1 MPMLET
7 AQRAM
12 AWALDRGPAELPD
25 GLFGGTSNRVLL
37 GMKVHANTISHA
49 RLVALEDTFP
59 RTRALMGHDRFN
71 ERSRRFAGLPGAT
84 MQPLAG
90 IGQGFPSF
98 LAEDGEPA
106 PVVGLARFEW
116 LWLEAYHAA
125 EALPLRLATLAGM
138 AENALLEVEIAAHPA
153 ARCCCPDRAVFELL
167 GEQVPGL
174 GNADVILIAR
184 PDAEVL
190 VSPATA
196 SMARILGSVIGTCGN
211 RTTIGNL
218 FTDLT
223 EPASLERGCKDRLP
237 PDDFMPALVALLEA
251 GVLQDMASVPHRSNN
266 GWER

>member
-1 MPMLET
+1 MLED

-12 AWALDRGPAELPD
+12 MRAIDLGPAELPE
-25 GLFGGTSNRVLL
+25 GLFAGTLNRVLL

-84 MQPLAG
+84 AEPLAE
-90 IGQGFPSF
+90 IGKGFPNF
-98 LAEDGEPA
+98 LAEVGEPA
-106 PVVGLARFEW
+106 PAVGLARFEW

-125 EALPLRLATLAGM
+125 EALPLRLAALAGM

-153 ARCCCPDRAVFELL
+153 ARCCCPDRAVLELL

-174 GNADVILIAR
+174 GNADAILIAR

-196 SMARILGSVIGTCGN
+196 AIARILGSVIGACGN

-218 FTDLT
+218 FADLT
-223 EPASLERGCKDRLP
+223 EPGCKDRLP

>member
-1 MPMLET
+1 MLMLED

-12 AWALDRGPAELPD
+12 MRAIDLGPTELPD
-25 GLFGGTSNRVLL
+25 GMFAGTLNRVLL

-59 RTRALMGHDRFN
+59 RTRAIMGYDRFN
-71 ERSRRFAGLPGAT
+71 ERSRRFASLPGAT

-90 IGQGFPSF
+90 IGKGFPDF
-98 LAEDGEPA
+98 LAGDGEPGT
-106 PVVGLARFEW
+106 VVGLARFEW

-125 EALPLRLATLAGM
+125 EALPHRLTTLAGID
-138 AENALLEVEIAAHPA
+138 ESALLDIEIAAHPA
-153 ARCCCPDRAVFELL
+153 ARYCCPDRAVFELL
-167 GEQVPGL
+167 GEQVSGL
-174 GNADVILIAR
+174 GNADAILIAR
-184 PDAEVL
+184 PEAEVL

-196 SMARILGSVIGTCGN
+196 AMVRILGSVIGPASN
-211 RTTIGNL
+211 RSTIGNL
-218 FTDLT
+218 FADLT
-223 EPASLERGCKDRLP
+223 EPGCKDRLP

>member
-1 MPMLET
+1 MLET

-12 AWALDRGPAELPD
+12 MRAIDLGPVELPE
-25 GLFGGTSNRVLL
+25 GLFAGTLNRVLL

-49 RLVALEDTFP
+49 RLIALEDTFP
-59 RTRALMGHDRFN
+59 HTRAMMGHDRFN
-71 ERSRRFAGLPGAT
+71 ERSRQFAGLPGAT
-84 MQPLAG
+84 IQPLTR
-90 IGQGFPSF
+90 IGKNFPDF

-125 EALPLRLATLAGM
+125 EALPLRLAALAGM

-153 ARCCCPDRAVFELL
+153 ARCCSPDRAVFELL
-167 GEQVPGL
+167 GELVPGL
-174 GNADVILIAR
+174 GNADAILIAR

-196 SMARILGSVIGTCGN
+196 AMARILGGVIGASGN

-218 FTDLT
+218 FAGLT
-223 EPASLERGCKDRLP
+223 EPGCKDRLP

-251 GVLQDMASVPHRSNN
+251 GVLQDMASVPHRTNN